1 MMPTRQE
8 IRESWMA
15 DEGRFMNQKPR
26 FVLFAHNATYDKLHQ
41 VATLGLTAAAM
52 GKDVSIVLLFWT
64 IKKLAEGKIDDM
76 DFPQEYISTAT
87 EVARL
92 LKEKKVPK
100 ISEMFEEA
108 KLVGQFQLIACSA
121 GLEYMGV
128 DEQAVTTRVDAVMGL
143 PAILALTAGAET
155 TLFI

>member
-1 MMPTRQE
+1 MTRP
-8 IRESWMA
+8 
-15 DEGRFMNQKPR
+15 KPK

-52 GKDVSIVLLFWT
+52 GKNVIVVLLFWT
-64 IKKLAEGKIDDM
+64 IKKLAEGHIDRV
-76 DFPQEYISTAT
+76 DFPPEYDSSAE

-100 ISEMFEEA
+100 ISEMFQEA
-108 KLVGQFQLIACSA
+108 KLVGQFRIIACSA

-128 DEQAVTTRVDAVMGL
+128 DGEAVAKNVDEVMGL
-143 PAILALTAGAET
+143 PAIISLTADAET
-155 TLFI
+155 KLFI

>member
-1 MMPTRQE
+1 MSP
-8 IRESWMA
+8 S
-15 DEGRFMNQKPR
+15 KPK

-52 GKDVSIVLLFWT
+52 GKDVIVILLFWT
-64 IKKLAEGKIDDM
+64 IKKLADGHIDQV
-76 DFPQEYISTAT
+76 DFPPEYHKSAE

-100 ISEMFEEA
+100 ISEMFQEA
-108 KLVGQFQLIACSA
+108 KLVGSFRVIACSA

-128 DEQAVTTRVDAVMGL
+128 DSGAVEKNVDEVMGL
-143 PAILALTAGAET
+143 PAILSLTADAET
-155 TLFI
+155 KLFI